1 MQLTAVK
8 NKLIQ
13 TCSSST
19 IYITSFKSLIHKKAS
34 SYLPF
39 RQGYQEETE
48 KHEAKES
55 ATDFLNG
62 FRGLCAFIII
72 AQHSRGTLGP
82 GEVNTLM
89 HHIFNANHLTSAIAL
104 PGFFLL
110 SSFLLTY
117 RLMGELLA
125 APSSTNSSK
134 YANIGKIISKY
145 FIRRFFRIYLVFVVF
160 CTIIKVFPWING
172 GISPFADWKHLV
184 SLTFSMGDPNHLWT
198 IPVEINYY
206 FFMPV
211 VCLLVLAVDF
221 KSKLARNLILA
232 CFFVLSYLH
241 LRTDLFAHFPNNPFV
256 VNPGNFR
263 KPTFATFLLG
273 SLLGLLLDVHSF
285 SFALEH

>member
-1 MQLTAVK
+1 MWVTAVK
-8 NKLIQ
+8 NKLSQ
-13 TCSSST
+13 AGSVTTRC
-19 IYITSFKSLIHKKAS
+19 ITPFKSFIHKTAG
-34 SYLPF
+34 SYLPL
-39 RQGYQEETE
+39 RQGDQEETE

-62 FRGLCAFIII
+62 FRGLCAFLVI
-72 AQHSRGTLGP
+72 AQHSHGTLGTD
-82 GEVNTLM
+82 EVNTLM
-89 HHIFNANHLTSAIAL
+89 HHILNAGHLTTSMAL

-117 RLMGELLA
+117 RLMAELLA
-125 APSSTNSSK
+125 ANSSANSSK
-134 YANIGKIISKY
+134 YANIGKILSKY